1 MQKKGLTNFTTI
13 HVVKTTNE
21 QKALRKIGIEN
32 NFFHLINSIY
42 GNQKQKE
49 NQNQKSQS

>member
-13 HVVKTTNE
+13 HVVKTTNK
-21 QKALRKIGIEN
+21 QKAFRKIGIEN

-42 GNQKQKE
+42 GKQKE